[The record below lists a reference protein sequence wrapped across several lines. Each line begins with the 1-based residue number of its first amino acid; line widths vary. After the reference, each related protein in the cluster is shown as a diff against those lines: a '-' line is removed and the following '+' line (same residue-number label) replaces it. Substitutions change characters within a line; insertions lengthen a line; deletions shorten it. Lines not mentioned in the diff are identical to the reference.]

1 MPISSGVLWMVYAD
15 TAFLRK
21 LERHNLCPLATI
33 PRHRCGQRVYNC
45 GQKPCIAPPRCPKLP
60 STPDA
65 CYRELR
71 RILIPRTSLNKAGQ
85 ASSEAL
91 SDYTRGCRRHLGHGV
106 LLTPS
111 MRSSHSPGP
120 VPLSLP
126 GSHPLLRSIPFL
138 VIP

>member
-71 RILIPRTSLNKAGQ
+71 RIPILETVWKVPVRVEWHVLWQREEPKKVPFRTVVQAKGATKWSPFGLSRQSL
-85 ASSEAL
+85 
-91 SDYTRGCRRHLGHGV
+91 
-106 LLTPS
+106 
-111 MRSSHSPGP
+111 
-120 VPLSLP
+120 
-126 GSHPLLRSIPFL
+126 
-138 VIP
+138 

>member
-45 GQKPCIAPPRCPKLP
+45 GQKTCIAPPRCPKLP

-71 RILIPRTSLNKAGQ
+71 RILLPRTPVNKDKKRGQ
-85 ASSEAL
+85 GYYTLAHFCLSVAAL
-91 SDYTRGCRRHLGHGV
+91 AYC
-106 LLTPS
+106 
-111 MRSSHSPGP
+111 
-120 VPLSLP
+120 
-126 GSHPLLRSIPFL
+126 
-138 VIP
+138 

>member
-33 PRHRCGQRVYNC
+33 PRHRCVQRVYNC
-45 GQKPCIAPPRCPKLP
+45 GQKPCIAPPRCPNPL

-71 RILIPRTSLNKAGQ
+71 RILITRSRVDR
-85 ASSEAL
+85 AL
-91 SDYTRGCRRHLGHGV
+91 STVRE
-106 LLTPS
+106 
-111 MRSSHSPGP
+111 SSLRLPGP
-120 VPLSLP
+120 RESPSA
-126 GSHPLLRSIPFL
+126 S
-138 VIP
+138 